1 MTRYWLKIVL
11 GALLIFA
18 AGMAV
23 WKGVHMGVNTV
34 HVLTETADP
43 ITIPLK
49 IVKFRVDGTPLG
61 RLEKIR
67 LIRSA
72 PQAIASVE
80 VTVRLDSAAVADR
93 LRNCTMR
100 IDDVENMNDQTT
112 FVCVSAESPA
122 VAGEFEPFGEVRI
135 EGTDIVL
142 PLLLP
147 AAAVRDLKHDGARWA
162 DSAAVPVVSPMP
174 VVPPM
179 PAVSPATD
187 GAEATGGTGAAS
199 P

>member
-1 MTRYWLKIVL
+1 MTRYWIKIVL

-34 HVLTETADP
+34 HVLTDTADP

-49 IVKFRVDGTPLG
+49 IVNFRVDGVSLG
-61 RLEKIR
+61 RLEKLR

-72 PQAIASVE
+72 PKAISSVE
-80 VTVRLDSAAVADR
+80 VTVRLDSTSVADR
-93 LRNCTMR
+93 LRDCTMR
-100 IDDVENMNDQTT
+100 IDDVENMNEQTT
-112 FVCVSAESPA
+112 FVCVSPA
-122 VAGEFEPFGEVRI
+122 TPAAAGEFEQFGEVRI

-147 AAAVRDLKHDGARWA
+147 AAAVRELQHKGSRGV
-162 DSAAVPVVSPMP
+162 DSMAAPVIPP
-174 VVPPM
+174 VPPV
-179 PAVSPATD
+179 PQVTV
-187 GAEATGGTGAAS
+187 GAEAAPGASATS

>member
-1 MTRYWLKIVL
+1 MTRYWIKIVL

-23 WKGVHMGVNTV
+23 WKGVHVGVKTV
-34 HVLTETADP
+34 HVLTDTADP

-49 IVKFRVDGTPLG
+49 IVNFRVDGSSLG

-67 LIRSA
+67 LIRTA
-72 PQAIASVE
+72 PNEIASVE

-93 LRNCTMR
+93 LRDCTLR

-112 FVCVSAESPA
+112 FVCATAESPA
-122 VAGEFEPFGEVRI
+122 AAGAFEPFGEVRI

-147 AAAVRDLKHDGARWA
+147 AAAVRDLQRHRSRGA
-162 DSAAVPVVSPMP
+162 DSLTVP
-174 VVPPM
+174 VVPPPP
-179 PAVSPATD
+179 PAPQVTS
-187 GAEATGGTGAAS
+187 GAGAAPGASVTS

>member
-1 MTRYWLKIVL
+1 MTRYWIKIVL

-18 AGMAV
+18 AGMAI

-34 HVLTETADP
+34 HVVTDTADP

-49 IVKFRVDGTPLG
+49 IVNFRVDGTSLG

-67 LIRSA
+67 LIRTA
-72 PQAIASVE
+72 PKEIASVE

-93 LRNCTMR
+93 LRECTLR
-100 IDDVENMNDQTT
+100 IDDVENMNDQTS
-112 FVCVSAESPA
+112 FVCVAPGSPA
-122 VAGEFEPFGEVRI
+122 AAGEFEPFGEVRI
-135 EGTDIVL
+135 EGTEIVL

-147 AAAVRDLKHDGARWA
+147 AAAVRDLQHGGSQGA
-162 DSAAVPVVSPMP
+162 DSMAAP
-174 VVPPM
+174 VVPPVPDVP
-179 PAVSPATD
+179 PAPG
-187 GAEATGGTGAAS
+187 GAEAAAGAGATS

>member
-1 MTRYWLKIVL
+1 MTRYWIKIVL

-23 WKGVHMGVNTV
+23 WKGVHVGVNTV

-49 IVKFRVDGTPLG
+49 IVNFRVDGASLG

-67 LIRSA
+67 LIRTA

-100 IDDVENMNDQTT
+100 IDDVENMNEQTT
-112 FVCVSAESPA
+112 FVCVSPESPA
-122 VAGEFEPFGEVRI
+122 PAGEFEPFGEVRL

-147 AAAVRDLKHDGARWA
+147 AAAVRDLQHNGSRGA
-162 DSAAVPVVSPMP
+162 DSLTAP
-174 VVPPM
+174 VVPPA
-179 PAVSPATD
+179 PTLPPVGA
-187 GAEATGGTGAAS
+187 GAEAAAGAGAAK